1 MNYNHITQLIES
13 RKTIRK
19 SVTDNLYSG
28 SELTEHEETNI
39 SLEIRVTNP
48 LYCEMDSV

>member
-1 MNYNHITQLIES
+1 MNFNHITQVIEFW
-13 RKTIRK
+13 K

-28 SELTEHEETNI
+28 SELTEHEETNT

-48 LYCEMDSV
+48 LYCEMGSV